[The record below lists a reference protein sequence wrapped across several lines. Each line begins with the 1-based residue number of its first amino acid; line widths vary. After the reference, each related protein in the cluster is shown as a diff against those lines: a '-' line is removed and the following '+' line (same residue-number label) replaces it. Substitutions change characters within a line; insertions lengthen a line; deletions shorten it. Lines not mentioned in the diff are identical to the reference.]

1 MSNVKKLMMTAA
13 GGDSLNVENV
23 FSTFVYKG
31 SGTTATNYNNG
42 IDLENEGGMVW
53 IKHRDQSIR
62 HAMFDTERG
71 VHKFVIPNDTTNEQ
85 NDVNLGVTAFNSNG
99 FQLTGNHTETTG
111 ANENYCSWTF
121 RKAPNFF
128 DIVTYTGNGTNGR
141 TVSHNLGTKPGSI
154 WIKSRDVNGEPWYA
168 YHQYLGATKRVYLS
182 GSNSVATS
190 SDGFN
195 NTEPTASQFTLEGNG
210 TNQNGQPFVAYLFAH
225 HDGDGTFGASGDQ
238 DIIHC
243 GGYTGNNTNARVID
257 IGFEPQFLIIR
268 ETGGSNWSLFDN
280 MRGFIGGPPTD
291 TDNYYE
297 SQRIRIDTT
306 NSETGYAS
314 VGIAGEGFY
323 VKRNEFNVNGTEYF
337 YIAIRRPMATPTSAS
352 EVFNIATRYA
362 ESSLPSW
369 QSGFVTDLGIQKR
382 TVGSDT
388 YVYDRLRSGVQT
400 RELAMNSQST
410 EANASSRD
418 FDYMNGFGDVSS
430 ADSAGYAWMW
440 KRATGFFDTVLYRG
454 NGTAGRTVKH
464 NLGVVPEM
472 MWIRNRQ
479 RQRDWVVYHTGI
491 NGGTDPEDY
500 YSRLNA
506 TDGASNDDVFNDTPP
521 TATQFTTNGSFETN
535 ASGEQMIAWLFATL
549 PGISKVGSYIG
560 NSTNDRVID
569 CGFSNGAKFVWIK
582 EANNNNYWFY
592 FDSVRG
598 ITTGTDKVIDF
609 SRSDAQADETNY
621 GAAGLIKPDN
631 SGFKISNLGV
641 VNNGDGQFIFY
652 AVAA

>member
-1 MSNVKKLMMTAA
+1 MAA
-13 GGDSLNVENV
+13 GGAASGGLNVENV

-53 IKHRDQSIR
+53 IKHRDQNIR

-71 VHKFVIPNDTTNEQ
+71 VHKFIIPDNSTTEQ
-85 NDVNLGVTAFNSNG
+85 NDVGVGITAFNSNG

-111 ANENYCSWTF
+111 TNENYCSWTW

-128 DIVTYTGNGTNGR
+128 DIVTYTGNGSNR
-141 TVSHNLGTKPGSI
+141 TINHNLGSVPGSI
-154 WIKSRDVNGEPWYA
+154 WIKDRDRGEQWAVYHRYTGNTKYLKLSTSDSPSTDNGFWQDTDPTST
-168 YHQYLGATKRVYLS
+168 QFSLGNNGAINEN
-182 GSNSVATS
+182 NSKYV
-190 SDGFN
+190 
-195 NTEPTASQFTLEGNG
+195 
-210 TNQNGQPFVAYLFAH
+210 AH

-369 QSGFVTDLGIQKR
+369 QSGFVTDLAISKR
-382 TVGSDT
+382 TSGSDT
-388 YVYDRLRSGVQT
+388 YVYDRGRSSVQQ

-418 FDYMNGFGDVSS
+418 FDYMNGFGDVESS
-430 ADSAGYAWMW
+430 DSAGYAWMW

-631 SGFKISNLGV
+631 SGFKISNLGA